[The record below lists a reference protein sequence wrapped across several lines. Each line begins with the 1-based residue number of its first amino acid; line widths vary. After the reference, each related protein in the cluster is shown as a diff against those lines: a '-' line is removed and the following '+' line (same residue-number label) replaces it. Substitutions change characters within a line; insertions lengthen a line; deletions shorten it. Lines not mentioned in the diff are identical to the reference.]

1 LGWAAAVR
9 LEGVSSAMVSGV
21 QGHWTHL
28 LQVWIGDEKIDHGL
42 PHWFRHDP
50 SFSSL
55 LHFLLEYEVTTF
67 FPFMQIICDI
77 VVCNFCSISSG
88 LGCSKNQRVI
98 SPTMEAG
105 NTIFNA
111 VL

>member
-1 LGWAAAVR
+1 
-9 LEGVSSAMVSGV
+9 M
-21 QGHWTHL
+21 
-28 LQVWIGDEKIDHGL
+28 KIDHGL

-88 LGCSKNQRVI
+88 LGCSKNQQVVR
-98 SPTMEAG
+98 PTMEAG
-105 NTIFNA
+105 NTIIDQRA
-111 VL
+111 A